1 MLETCC
7 DILSEAYKRN
17 WITSRDGNLS
27 IRFAEHNYFYITPT
41 AVRKQNMQYD
51 MFKKIKIVKKN
62 NEFSYK
68 VLNREDI
75 SGYLNPSGEL
85 PMHFGL
91 QKHINTD
98 VRVILHLHPTYSVA
112 ALYKGINL
120 VELMHSF
127 PELSRY
133 TNIGPTVPLIPPV
146 TQELAN
152 ACIEN
157 IGYNDTDGS
166 IKYNIIGMDRHGI
179 VSVDTTPWRA
189 FEHIE
194 RVEHICKIVLASG
207 K

>member
-27 IRFAEHNYFYITPT
+27 IRFSEHDYFYITPS
-41 AVRKQNMQYD
+41 AVRKQKMQYD
-51 MFKKIKIVKKN
+51 MFKKIKLEQN
-62 NEFSYK
+62 SYEIINK
-68 VLNREDI
+68 EDI
-75 SGYLNPSGEL
+75 SGYLVPSGEL
-85 PMHFGL
+85 PMHYGL
-91 QKHINTD
+91 QRHINTD
-98 VRVILHLHPTYSVA
+98 VRVVLHLHPTYSVA
-112 ALYKGINL
+112 AMYKGINL
-120 VELMHSF
+120 VELMQEF

-157 IGYNDTDGS
+157 IGYNINDGS

-179 VSVDTTPWRA
+179 VSLDTTPWRA

-194 RVEHICKIVLASG
+194 RVEHICKIILASG